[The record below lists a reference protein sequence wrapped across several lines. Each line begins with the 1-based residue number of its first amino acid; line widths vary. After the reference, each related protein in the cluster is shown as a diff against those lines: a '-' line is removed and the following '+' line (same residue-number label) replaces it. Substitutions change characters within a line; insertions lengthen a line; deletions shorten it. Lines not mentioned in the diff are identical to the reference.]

1 MAAKFRAY
9 GHQIN
14 DCRLA
19 EVAIFLYKASRAD
32 STRKSYSVGQRHWVR
47 FQSLHPEIAFFP
59 FTTVSPDPVSLS
71 LCFFAA
77 YLASRPK
84 IKRYTTVRS
93 YICHVKALWRDAGCS
108 KVLLDSPL
116 LAAVMRGVRRA
127 LPAPPDLRA
136 AFILPLYTSPSY
148 YITPPSIEWLLL
160 KAAVALGFH
169 AMLRFG
175 AFCQLTPSSLTV
187 ILNDGDEWPLHHMP
201 SSLFTA
207 FSTRLLG
214 FRFTFTPKYTSSDG
228 RVTSAYFCHICD
240 IAPDW
245 QAHCPVCAIL
255 LLRTKHLFRF
265 PTRPIFDPK
274 ILTPTALSSY
284 LALIA
289 GRSRVKSSDVF
300 KPHSLRIGG
309 HTFYTMHGMSADLR
323 DYLARR
329 VISRCS
335 MRYYRAS
342 PVCNLQALR
351 DFYAALKPNHP

>member
-1 MAAKFRAY
+1 MAAKFREY
-9 GHQIN
+9 GQLIK
-14 DCRLA
+14 DPRLA
-19 EVAIFLYKASRAD
+19 EIAVFLYKVSRAD

-47 FQSLHPEIAFFP
+47 FHNLHPEIAFFP
-59 FTTVSPDPVSLS
+59 FTTLSPDPVSLS

-84 IKRYTTVRS
+84 ITRYTTVRS
-93 YICHVKALWRDAGCS
+93 YICHVKALWRDAGCR
-108 KVLLDSPL
+108 KELLDSPL

-136 AFILPLYTSPSY
+136 AFILPIYTAPSCYTSP
-148 YITPPSIEWLLL
+148 PSTEWLLL
-160 KAAVALGFH
+160 KAAVTLGFH

-187 ILNDGDEWPLHHMP
+187 VLNDGDEWPFHQIP
-201 SSLFTA
+201 ASLFLA
-207 FSTRLLG
+207 LSDRLLG
-214 FRFTFTPKYTSSDG
+214 FRFTFIPKYTSSEG
-228 RVTSAYFCHICD
+228 RVTSAFFCHICD
-240 IAPDW
+240 VAPKL

-255 LLRTKHLFRF
+255 QLREANLFRY

-274 ILTPTALSSY
+274 ILTPSSLSSY
-284 LALIA
+284 LALFA
-289 GRSRVKSSDVF
+289 GRSRSKSSDVF

-329 VISRCS
+329 VVSRCS

-342 PVCNLQALR
+342 PVGNLQALR
-351 DFYAALKPNHP
+351 DFYAALKQHHS

>member
-9 GHQIN
+9 GHKIH

-19 EVAIFLYKASRAD
+19 DVAIFLYKASRAD
-32 STRKSYSVGQRHWVR
+32 STRKSYSVGQRHWVK
-47 FQSLHPEIAFFP
+47 FHNLHPEIAFFP
-59 FTTVSPDPVSLS
+59 FTTISPDPVSLS

-93 YICHVKALWRDAGCS
+93 YICHVKALWRDAGCA

-136 AFILPLYTSPSY
+136 AFILPLYASPSY
-148 YITPPSIEWLLL
+148 YTTPPSLEWLLL

-175 AFCQLTPSSLTV
+175 AFCQLTASSLTV
-187 ILNDGDEWPLHHMP
+187 ILSDGDEWPLHLMP
-201 SSLFTA
+201 SGLFTA
-207 FSTRLLG
+207 VSNRLLG
-214 FRFTFTPKYTSSDG
+214 LRFTFTPKYTSSDG

-245 QAHCPVCAIL
+245 QAHCPVCTIL
-255 LLRTKHLFRF
+255 LLRKKHLFRF

-289 GRSRVKSSDVF
+289 ARSRAKSTNVF

-323 DYLARR
+323 DFLARR
-329 VISRCS
+329 VINRCTL
-335 MRYYRAS
+335 RYFRAS
-342 PVCNLQALR
+342 PVCNLEALR
-351 DFYAALKPNHP
+351 DFYATLKPNHH